1 MWMAFWIVLL
11 TAIDQILK
19 FIARDYIKPVDS
31 ITIIPNILNFTYVE
45 NRGAAFGLF
54 QNQRWFFIAFAAI
67 MIFVFVYLIT
77 YKHVQDKLFIVAAVL
92 IIAGGIGNII
102 DRLFLGYVIDYIKV
116 SFFPPVCNFA
126 DYCITCGTIL
136 LMIYVL
142 FIYKEKNVEIK
153 EKDKIC

>member
-1 MWMAFWIVLL
+1 MAFWIVLL

>member
-1 MWMAFWIVLL
+1 MCMAFWIVLL